1 MKFIKAPLILLLI
14 VYLLPVS
21 ASAQEKTSYNIGML
35 VDSVTPET
43 LKLFAAMEAEITAV
57 VGEDAIIN
65 FPPAYRFS
73 NQLDLDVAEQ
83 QYQTLLSND
92 TDIILAFGQVNN
104 AVISRQEVHT
114 KPTILFGAVNLD
126 LIEIDENKATSGID
140 NFTYLISSQSYTRDL
155 SAFKLLY
162 DFEHVGIVMEDAL
175 ESSDVWNGSEIE
187 ELFDDIFEQLGAEYT
202 IIPYDSPASLDP
214 HLDQIDAVYVAEGFF
229 LTEAEVRALAEKLF
243 ENEVP
248 SFTSTPRQDVELGL
262 MATNQSEEN
271 IGQFFRRIA
280 LNVEAIVNGQ
290 NLSDLPLYIDFS
302 ETLTINFNT
311 AEKTGVPIKYSLI
324 ATTDFVGDFTNVISE
339 ETYSAID
346 VINGVLE
353 NNLILQLGQRDVQL
367 SEQDVEF
374 AKSNYL
380 PSLTTSLSGTYLDSE
395 TAELSN
401 GSNPEYSTAGNAT
414 LSQTIFSEGANANIS
429 IQKSLLKATQE
440 DFNATELDLI
450 LNATNAYFN
459 TLILKSNLQIRSQNL
474 DLTKRNLKIAE
485 QNFEA
490 GQTGRTDVLR
500 FQSEM
505 ASNMQALVEAVNQ
518 LEQGFYAINQL
529 VNNPIDREIDVEDAR
544 LSEGV
549 FEGYSSEQL
558 RGFIDDPSLRKLFVD
573 FLVEEAKK
581 NAPEIR
587 SLSYNLEAT
596 ERNILLNGSR
606 RFLPIIAAQAQYNR
620 TFDQWGAGAPPPE
633 FALKDNYNVGVSL
646 SIPIID
652 RNQRS
657 INRQTALI
665 QKEQLELSQENVA
678 LSIDKNVKDAVL
690 DLVNQIANIELSRV
704 AESSAQQ
711 SLELTQSAYTS
722 GAVNIVQLLDAQNNY
737 LQAQLSRANANYNY
751 LLTSLILERYLGYFF
766 LLHSEEENQAF
777 LQRFSDYQTQK
788 DQ

>member
-429 IQKSLLKATQE
+429 IQKSLLKATLE